1 MLVSIPGDELFAVRA
16 AMATGC
22 IAWPHIAY
30 WLALRRGGDRR
41 AETTNIL
48 LESFFASALVAG
60 FSLRLWPTVALFT
73 IGSIN
78 AMLWGGPR
86 FFAAAVSLGLAAAI
100 LASLL
105 LGIEPHLGAEPINTA
120 LSIAAIFAYVMMV
133 GNTTYR
139 LRIRQREMREALRRE
154 ERQAHELLVNV
165 FPQAIIPRLKV
176 VESPIADQFAD
187 VTVVFVDIVG
197 FTPLSERLGP
207 KRMVLLLNELF
218 RKFDAAAARLGVEKI
233 ETTGDGYLAVG
244 GAPEPLDHHPEAV
257 AQFALAALQAARE
270 TRISDAEHVEIR
282 IGIHTGP
289 VFAGVVGESRFHYKV
304 FGETV
309 NTASRIQAQSEPG
322 RILVSET
329 TYKRIRAAHDLEE
342 HRVVDLKGHG
352 PVKVHWLLAKKATR

>member
-1 MLVSIPGDELFAVRA
+1 
-16 AMATGC
+16 
-22 IAWPHIAY
+22 
-30 WLALRRGGDRR
+30 
-41 AETTNIL
+41 
-48 LESFFASALVAG
+48 
-60 FSLRLWPTVALFT
+60 
-73 IGSIN
+73 
-78 AMLWGGPR
+78 
-86 FFAAAVSLGLAAAI
+86 
-100 LASLL
+100 
-105 LGIEPHLGAEPINTA
+105 
-120 LSIAAIFAYVMMV
+120 MMV

-176 VESPIADQFAD
+176 VESPIADQ
-187 VTVVFVDIVG
+187 
-197 FTPLSERLGP
+197 P